1 MPNMFSDKYIDMA
14 KIIKIQNSY
23 FFINLI
29 TV

>member
-1 MPNMFSDKYIDMA
+1 MFSEKYIAVA